1 MPLQVITGQFRVVP
15 ARPDGVTWARRR
27 GDGMRVLLVSGST
40 RAGSTNTAVLRTA
53 PGVAPDGLTTVRYGG
68 LAELPAFNPDHD
80 PLPRAVAELRAQ
92 LAGADAVLVCTP
104 EYAGALPGALKNLL
118 DWTVGWAGMQRRPVG
133 WVNVASLAAPTG
145 GAGAHGELA
154 TVLGYLGADVI
165 AGACVQAPMSRG
177 DVDPDGLVTSAAVL
191 DQLRTALRA
200 LRDHVTAA
208 VPD

>member
-1 MPLQVITGQFRVVP
+1 MPK
-15 ARPDGVTWARRR
+15 GVSLPI
-27 GDGMRVLLVSGST
+27 D
-40 RAGSTNTAVLRTA
+40 
-53 PGVAPDGLTTVRYGG
+53 GG
-68 LAELPAFNPDHD
+68 LSTPDVFGTA
-80 PLPRAVAELRAQ
+80 RA
-92 LAGADAVLVCTP
+92 
-104 EYAGALPGALKNLL
+104 
-118 DWTVGWAGMQRRPVG
+118 RRPVG

-165 AGACVQAPMSRG
+165 AGACVRPPMRRG